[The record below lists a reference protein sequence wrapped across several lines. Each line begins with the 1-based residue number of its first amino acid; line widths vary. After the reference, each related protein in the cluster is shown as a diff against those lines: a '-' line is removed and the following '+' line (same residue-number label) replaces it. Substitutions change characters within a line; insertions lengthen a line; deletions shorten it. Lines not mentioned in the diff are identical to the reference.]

1 MESLKDQAQ
10 EIDNPNVPREEGKV
24 FIDLMPKKQV
34 AQSLATF
41 SSPKVVDRALE
52 LENTMQQMQP
62 REFTYWDP
70 KLDAG
75 VRLGDD
81 QNELRAQ
88 NQTAGDLWKAGLFK
102 AVNEIALGT
111 LSATALMGDMDMHL
125 SAFQEVEQDFS
136 NSLSESINQLKEEL
150 NESYGKVYRSNFE
163 LFAW

>member
-62 REFTYWDP
+62 GEFADWDP

-75 VRLGDD
+75 ARLGDD

-88 NQTAGDLWKAGLFK
+88 KGTYKLQSEGVLMLDARSQM
-102 AVNEIALGT
+102 LGI
-111 LSATALMGDMDMHL
+111 LR
-125 SAFQEVEQDFS
+125 E
-136 NSLSESINQLKEEL
+136 ESKLRISILVFRVWQLII
-150 NESYGKVYRSNFE
+150 
-163 LFAW
+163 